1 MKKIIYACLLMLSI
15 LLISGCADLN
25 SRTIDITID
34 DNAVLYVGDVIK
46 LNVNVDDEVQWESK
60 DPEIATINDDGV
72 VLALAEG
79 IVDIYVYYKDQ
90 SDSITLV
97 VIKKSTPPTL
107 TINGSHNVEV
117 GETITLQANT
127 NDVEWTSSDENIA
140 IVDNGI
146 VTGKKP
152 GLVTITATSPSLD
165 LSTTHLVYVKLKAG
179 EVDVYKNI
187 IEKITYELEGEY
199 DLTALNEQIKTVIEN
214 TKYAVVGVSN
224 YQNNTLKAIG
234 SGVIYQKAT
243 NNDEFTYTVLTNHH
257 VIEDNDKIKIYL
269 GYHDLEVEAEVI
281 DYDSNLDLA
290 IVQFSSVVDITPLTF
305 ADPNSVQIG
314 DFALAIGNPTSY
326 DFFGTVTF
334 GIISYPH
341 RKMKDYQATF
351 VQHDV
356 AINPGNSGGPL
367 IDMDGK
373 IIGINTL
380 KYASYE
386 IENLGFSIDVP
397 TILEF
402 LK

>member
-1 MKKIIYACLLMLSI
+1 MLI
-15 LLISGCADLN
+15 FLFISGCAEVN
-25 SRTIDITID
+25 MRTIDIAID
-34 DNAVLYVGDVIK
+34 DNAVIYVGDIIK

-127 NDVEWTSSDENIA
+127 NDVEWTSSDVDIA
-140 IVDNGI
+140 VVNNGV

-187 IEKITYELEGEY
+187 IEKITYELEGDF
-199 DLTALNEQIKTVIEN
+199 DLTALSEKIKTVIEQ

-224 YQNNTLKAIG
+224 YQNNTLSAIG
-234 SGVIYQKAT
+234 SGVIYQKET
-243 NNDEFTYTVLTNHH
+243 HNDNFTYRLLTNHH
-257 VIEDNDKIKIYL
+257 VIEDHQKIKIYL
-269 GYHDLEVEAEVI
+269 GYHDLEEPAEVI

-290 IVQFSSVVDITPLTF
+290 IVQFTSNIDITPLTF
-305 ADPNSVQIG
+305 ADPDSVQIG

-334 GIISYPH
+334 GIISYPQ
-341 RKMKDYQATF
+341 RKMQKYEATF

-380 KYASYE
+380 KYASYD
-386 IENLGFSIDVP
+386 IDNLGFSIDVP
-397 TILEF
+397 TILDF
-402 LK
+402 LN